1 MLKPFN
7 ELDEARKPDA
17 IEFYNEFKTMSKDVP
32 KIEKISFNFDGVT
45 PTFAAYNKEV
55 AK

>member
-17 IEFYNEFKTMSKDVP
+17 IEFYNEFKKIGTNVP
-32 KIEKISFNFDGVT
+32 NIEKVSFNFDGVT
-45 PTFAAYNKEV
+45 PTFAAYNRE
-55 AK
+55 A